1 MDAMN
6 AHFKITDEKLNRIL
20 DRSIYAIVW
29 LSRQGD
35 INFDGDH
42 NFTDMTRENA
52 IEQFREGHVLRVF
65 ELNLIEGG
73 SRDVTAEIEEEAAA
87 LECAA

>member
-1 MDAMN
+1 MN
-6 AHFKITDEKLNRIL
+6 AQFKVSDEKLTRIL

-29 LSRQGD
+29 LSRQGG

-42 NFTDMTRENA
+42 LFTDMTRENA
-52 IEQFREGHVLRVF
+52 IEQFREGNVLRVY

-73 SRDVTAEIEEEAAA
+73 SRDVTAEIEEAAA